1 MITVVT
7 GMARSGSSMM
17 MQMLAAGGME
27 IYAESPTSGE
37 HSDVLRL
44 PKETAFLEQ
53 CEGKA
58 IKVLDVHRN
67 RLPRTHD
74 YCFIWTQRNSIEQAK
89 SHQKMLGLLMNRTF
103 TWAETKGLAKAL
115 DIDTPRV
122 QDFLRRQYG
131 AHVLVI
137 QFEDVLAAPAI
148 YAGEVAEFIRERAFV
163 AGGIDAVPR
172 LDLDRMAAVVLP
184 RSRKCLPNLLEDQ
197 IAERLERGSLT
208 AELTDPQMRAAFAGE
223 VQAAADQQ

>member
-103 TWAETKGLAKAL
+103 TWAETKGLAKAI

-122 QDFLRRQYG
+122 QEFLRRQYR
-131 AHVLVI
+131 APVMVI

-148 YAGEVAEFIRERAFV
+148 YAGEVAEYV
-163 AGGIDAVPR
+163 ASWA
-172 LDLDRMAAVVLP
+172 LQSLDREKMAAVVLP

-208 AELTDPQMRAAFAGE
+208 AELTDPQMRATFAGE
-223 VQAAADQQ
+223 VQAAVDQQ